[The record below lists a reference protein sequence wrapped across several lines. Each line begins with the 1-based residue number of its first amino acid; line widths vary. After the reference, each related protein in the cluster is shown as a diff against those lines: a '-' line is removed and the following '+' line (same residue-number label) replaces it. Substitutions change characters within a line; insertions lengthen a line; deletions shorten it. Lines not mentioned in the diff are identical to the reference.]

1 VSQRTVGVE
10 EEVLL
15 VGLADG
21 RPRPRGDDVV
31 ADTDADE
38 SGQDGSGIEHELK
51 REQAELD
58 SRPHERLVDL
68 RDDLRALR
76 EDLSRAAA
84 RYGLGVA
91 PVGTSPVD
99 VRPTPTD
106 DQRYAAMGERFGLT
120 AREALSCG
128 CHVHVAVHS
137 REEGVAVLD
146 RVRPWL
152 AVLTALSANSPFWQE
167 EDTGYA
173 SYRTQVWSRWPSS
186 GPSALFHD
194 VEGYDRAVEDLIRTG
209 AVLDSGMVYFDAR
222 LSSRYPTVEFRV
234 ADVCP
239 EVDDAV
245 LIAALSRGLV
255 DTAAAE
261 WRAGVPALDV
271 RPDLLR
277 GAAWRAARSGLSDEL
292 VDVRTASAR
301 PARTVVGAL
310 LDHVRPA
317 LERSG
322 DLATVEASL
331 QRLLGRGTGADLQ
344 RATLSATAS
353 FVEVAL
359 EAVRRSAA
367 RVGEQTGCQ

>member
-1 VSQRTVGVE
+1 
-10 EEVLL
+10 
-15 VGLADG
+15 
-21 RPRPRGDDVV
+21 
-31 ADTDADE
+31 
-38 SGQDGSGIEHELK
+38 
-51 REQAELD
+51 
-58 SRPHERLVDL
+58 
-68 RDDLRALR
+68 
-76 EDLSRAAA
+76 
-84 RYGLGVA
+84 
-91 PVGTSPVD
+91 
-99 VRPTPTD
+99 
-106 DQRYAAMGERFGLT
+106 
-120 AREALSCG
+120 
-128 CHVHVAVHS
+128 
-137 REEGVAVLD
+137 
-146 RVRPWL
+146 
-152 AVLTALSANSPFWQE
+152 
-167 EDTGYA
+167 
-173 SYRTQVWSRWPSS
+173 
-186 GPSALFHD
+186 
-194 VEGYDRAVEDLIRTG
+194 
-209 AVLDSGMVYFDAR
+209 MVYFDAR